1 MEEKKKR
8 GGHREGA
15 GRPPLSEEERQ
26 RRALERRQKIV
37 KLRMTFDV
45 ESETIVERINL
56 AAENVGV
63 SRSEWLRDLVMN
75 ALGEM
80 EKGQMTPPL
89 DHNA

>member
-8 GGHREGA
+8 GGRRKGA

-37 KLRMTFDV
+37 KLRMTFVV
-45 ESETIVERINL
+45 ESETIVEQINL
-56 AAENVGV
+56 AAENAGV

-75 ALGEM
+75 ALGEV
-80 EKGQMTPPL
+80 EKGR
-89 DHNA
+89 

>member
-8 GGHREGA
+8 GGRRKGA

-56 AAENVGV
+56 AAENAGV

-80 EKGQMTPPL
+80 EKGQMNPSS
-89 DHNA
+89 

>member
-8 GGHREGA
+8 GGRRVGA

-56 AAENVGV
+56 AAENAGV

-75 ALGEM
+75 ALGEV
-80 EKGQMTPPL
+80 EKGR
-89 DHNA
+89 